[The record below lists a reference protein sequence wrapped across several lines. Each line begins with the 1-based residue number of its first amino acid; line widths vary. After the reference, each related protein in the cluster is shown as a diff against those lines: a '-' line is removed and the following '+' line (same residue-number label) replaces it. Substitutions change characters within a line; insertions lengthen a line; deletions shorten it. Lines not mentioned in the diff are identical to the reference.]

1 MLQCEIFKNSW
12 HNLCKMRRVKKKIV
26 IYPLLVMSF
35 FLLAFRCSSIT
46 KVTDAI
52 TKPTARELYK
62 REFKNQETAFSLWD
76 AAYQTA
82 LKDSVAVPLPY
93 GEKGTFEP
101 STNVTYSYNV
111 KLEAGE
117 MLTATVE
124 KDSVSQRTFMEILEF
139 RNGSFESVE
148 SGSENSSYLEFPVKN
163 PGLFK
168 VIIQPEIAAN
178 TSFFIQLNKKPL
190 YGFPVAGKGNAAIQ
204 SFWSDSR
211 DGGKRSDEGIDIF
224 ASRGTP
230 VVAVTD
236 GTISYT
242 GDRGL
247 GGKQVWQRAGLF
259 GNSIY
264 YAHLDWIAV
273 SDGQSVKMGDT
284 LGFVG
289 NTGNAKTTT
298 PHLHFGIYRTGG
310 AVNPLPFVYQTKDL
324 KSAAFAN
331 KEKSTIG
338 KLKGK
343 ANLRIGPDTNYG
355 VVFQLQP
362 NDTISILGRHH
373 DWLHIETNLGKG
385 FLHKSLVKNL

>member
-1 MLQCEIFKNSW
+1 MAL
-12 HNLCKMRRVKKKIV
+12 
-26 IYPLLVMSF
+26 SF

-62 REFKNQETAFSLWD
+62 REFKNQETAFNLWN
-76 AAYQTA
+76 AAYQNA
-82 LKDSVAVPLPY
+82 LSDSVKVPLPY
-93 GEKGTFEP
+93 GEKGVFVP

-117 MLTATVE
+117 MLTATIE

-139 RNGSFESVE
+139 RNESFQPVE
-148 SGSENSSYLEFPVKN
+148 NGSENSSYLEFPVKN
-163 PGLFK
+163 SGLFK

-190 YGFPVAGKGNAAIQ
+190 YGFPVSGKGNAAIQ
-204 SFWSDSR
+204 SFWSDVR
-211 DGGKRSDEGIDIF
+211 DGGKRSHEGIDIF
-224 ASRGTP
+224 ANRGTP
-230 VVAVTD
+230 VVAVAD
-236 GTISYT
+236 GMISYT

-247 GGKQVWQRAGLF
+247 GGKQVWQRTGLF

-264 YAHLDWIAV
+264 YAHLDRIAV
-273 SDGQSVKMGDT
+273 SDGQSVKLGDT

-298 PHLHFGIYRTGG
+298 PHLHFGFYQTGG

-324 KSAAFAN
+324 KSSAFAN
-331 KEKSTIG
+331 KEKSSIG

-343 ANLRIGPDTNYG
+343 ANLRIGPDTNYSI
-355 VVFQLQP
+355 VSQLLP
-362 NDTISILGRHH
+362 NDTISILGRHN
-373 DWLHIETNLGKG
+373 DWLHIQTATGKG
-385 FLHKSLVKNL
+385 FLHKSLITYL